1 MERLIFLF
9 SLKPIVFGLLGMII
23 SGISFPL
30 AGVIILRNDLIPLR
44 YMLMHGV
51 ILGGT
56 FAIAFSLPMVPVVAV
71 LNVILVLI
79 MMAVKGRSK
88 TLSVAST
95 SMMVLTMGLAS
106 LVSHLFDVPSKDT
119 LELLWGSPFA
129 LTQSDLLMLTAIA
142 AVLIIYCIFSFRSMS
157 AIFFDSDVASS
168 LGINVRFHSTIMV
181 LITALV
187 IALSMKVMGA
197 LLMDALVIL
206 PVLSVSRNS
215 TSLKGVFIKSALTG
229 LALSLAGYLLALLYN
244 LPVSGSLS
252 ILAVAFY
259 LLSFAIN
266 KVKNKTKK

>member
-9 SLKPIVFGLLGMII
+9 SLKPIVFGFIGMII
-23 SGISFPL
+23 SGLSFPL

-56 FAIAFSLPMVPVVAV
+56 IAIAFSLPMVPVVAI
-71 LNVILVLI
+71 LNIILVFV
-79 MMAVKGRSK
+79 MMAIKGKGK

-129 LTQSDLLMLTAIA
+129 LTQVDLFMLSAIA
-142 AVLIIYCIFSFRSMS
+142 LTVILYCVCSFRSMS
-157 AIFFDSDVASS
+157 AVFFDQDVASS

-181 LITALV
+181 MVTALV

-206 PVLSVSRNS
+206 PVLGVSRNS
-215 TSLKGVFIKSALTG
+215 SSLKEVFIKSSITG
-229 LALSLAGYLLALLYN
+229 LILSVLGYLLALLYN

-252 ILAVAFY
+252 ILAVTFY
-259 LLSFAIN
+259 LLSFVIN
-266 KVKNKTKK
+266 KFKK

>member
-9 SLKPIVFGLLGMII
+9 SLKPIVFGFIGMII
-23 SGISFPL
+23 SGLSFPL

-56 FAIAFSLPMVPVVAV
+56 LSIAFSLPMVPVVAL
-71 LNVILVLI
+71 LNVILVFV
-79 MMAVKGRSK
+79 MMAIKGKGK

-129 LTQSDLLMLTAIA
+129 LTKTDLFMLTAIA
-142 AVLIIYCIFSFRSMS
+142 ATLTIYCICSFRSMS
-157 AIFFDSDVASS
+157 AIFFDQDVASS
-168 LGINVRFHSTIMV
+168 LGINVRLHSTIMV
-181 LITALV
+181 LVTALV

-206 PVLSVSRNS
+206 PVLGVSRNS
-215 TSLKGVFIKSALTG
+215 SSLKGVFIKSAITG
-229 LALSLAGYLLALLYN
+229 LVLSVLGYLLALLYN

-259 LLSFAIN
+259 VLATIIN
-266 KVKNKTKK
+266 KIKRSKK